1 MKIATFFMF
10 AGQAEEALRFYV
22 NLLPNSSIESLDKYG
37 ANEQGAEGTVKSAVV
52 LIAGAR
58 YRFFDSPVKHAFGFT
73 PAISLFVDCDSK
85 EQIEKFAGALVEGGH
100 YLMGPANY
108 GFSQWFCWLQDR
120 WGISW
125 QLNFP

>member
-1 MKIATFFMF
+1 MEIKTFFMF
-10 AGQAEEALRFYV
+10 DGKAEAALRFYV
-22 NLLPNSSIESLDKYG
+22 DLIPGSSIESLEHYG
-37 ANEQGAEGTVKSAVV
+37 ANEQGAEGTVKGAIIV
-52 LIAGAR
+52 LAGTR

-85 EQIEKFAGALVEGGH
+85 EQLEKLAGALVDGGH
-100 YLMGPANY
+100 YFMGPANY

-125 QLNFP
+125 QLNLP

>member
-1 MKIATFFMF
+1 MRISTFFMF

-22 NLLPNSSIESLDKYG
+22 NLLPGSSIESLDKYA
-37 ANEQGAEGTVKSAVV
+37 ANEPGAEGSVKSATVV
-52 LIAGAR
+52 LAGTR
-58 YRFFDSPVKHAFGFT
+58 CRFFDSPVKHAFGFT

-85 EQIEKFAGALVEGGH
+85 EQLEKFAGALIDGGQ

-125 QLNFP
+125 QFNLP

>member
-1 MKIATFFMF
+1 MQITTFLMF
-10 AGQAEEALRFYV
+10 SGQAEEALRFYV
-22 NLLPNSSIESLDKYG
+22 NLLPDSSIESLDKYG
-37 ANEQGAEGTVKSAVV
+37 ANEQGAEGSVKGAIVV
-52 LIAGAR
+52 LAGTR

-85 EQIEKFAGALVEGGH
+85 QQLEKFAGALIEGGH
-100 YLMGPANY
+100 YLMGPENY

-125 QLNFP
+125 QFNLP

>member
-1 MKIATFFMF
+1 MRITTFFMF

-37 ANEQGAEGTVKSAVV
+37 ANEPGAEGSVKGAIIV
-52 LIAGAR
+52 LAGTR

-73 PAISLFVDCDSK
+73 PAISLFIDCDSK
-85 EQIEKFAGALVEGGH
+85 QQLEQFAGALIEGGH
-100 YLMGPANY
+100 HLMEPANY

-125 QLNFP
+125 QFNLP

>member
-10 AGQAEEALRFYV
+10 PGKAEEALQFYV
-22 NLLPNSSIESLDKYG
+22 NLLPNSSVEFIDKYG
-37 ANEQGAEGTVKSAVV
+37 ANEQGAEGSVKRATVI
-52 LIAGAR
+52 LAGTR
-58 YRFFDSPVKHAFGFT
+58 CMFFDSPVKHAFGFT
-73 PAISLFVDCDSK
+73 PAISMFIDCDSK
-85 EQIEKFAGALVEGGH
+85 EQLEKFANALIEGGH

-125 QLNFP
+125 QFNLP